1 MIETEVKQFK
11 QMTIH
16 LKKQTEATT
25 KKKWKTVRG
34 DILGEANKSMSST
47 PWSKQGLIN
56 VRMWIFN

>member
-25 KKKWKTVRG
+25 KKNEKLYEVT
-34 DILGEANKSMSST
+34 
-47 PWSKQGLIN
+47 
-56 VRMWIFN
+56 F